1 MAGDAEQEADVLLD
15 AMRPETTGKFL
26 VVFEDD
32 VDLDARARAVDR
44 ACGAGLTDG
53 APAVSMMFSA
63 LDRTTAASEQTRARM
78 FRRFGVAV
86 IEPVASLPVA
96 AMQQALREERGV
108 LEVRPE
114 YYLFAVDRFVDTAQS
129 TWGLKATGA
138 VDSPFTGKGVKVAI
152 LDTGIAADHPDFE
165 GRSLTLESFVLD
177 GSTDDLQ
184 GHGTHTAGTI
194 FGPRAPGPGAVP
206 GYGCAPDVS
215 LYVGKV
221 LNNSGFA
228 PEGAVF
234 EGMEWALDAGC
245 DIVSMSLGR
254 AVRRGEPPSMIYER
268 IAASAL
274 GEGCLFIAAA
284 GNDSARASGRIAP
297 VSEPANTP
305 SIMAV
310 AAVDETLAVADFS
323 NGGVNR
329 NGGAVDIAAPGVAVF
344 SAAPAPR
351 FYRTL
356 QGTSMACPHVAGI
369 AALWAESDFALR
381 GQALWDALLAN
392 ANALPV
398 PERDVGAGIVQAPGV
413 SENLMV

>member
-1 MAGDAEQEADVLLD
+1 MVGDTEPDVDVLQD
-15 AMRPETTGKFL
+15 AMRPESTGNFL

-44 ACGAGLTDG
+44 ACGAASTKG
-53 APAVSMMFSA
+53 ASAVSMMFSA
-63 LDRTTAASEQTRARM
+63 SDRATAASEQTRARM

-86 IEPVASLPVA
+86 VEPVADTQA
-96 AMQQALREERGV
+96 AAIQQALKEEQGV

-114 YYLFAVDRFVDTAQS
+114 YYLFALDQFVDTSES

-138 VDSPFTGKGVKVAI
+138 VDSPFTGKGIKVAI
-152 LDTGIAADHPDFE
+152 LDTGIAADHPDFQE
-165 GRSLTLESFVLD
+165 RSIALESFVPD
-177 GSTDDLQ
+177 GSTDDIQ
-184 GHGTHTAGTI
+184 GHGTHCAGTI
-194 FGPRAPGPGAVP
+194 FGPRVHGPGSVP
-206 GYGCAPDVS
+206 GYGCAPDAT

-254 AVRRGEPPSMIYER
+254 AIRRDEPPSMIYER
-268 IAASAL
+268 IATSAL
-274 GEGCLFIAAA
+274 NGGCLFVAAA

-310 AAVDETLAVADFS
+310 AAVDETLEVADFS
-323 NGGVNR
+323 NGGINR
-329 NGGAVDIAAPGVAVF
+329 NGGSVDIAAPGVGIF

-356 QGTSMACPHVAGI
+356 QGTSMACPHVVGI
-369 AALWAESDFALR
+369 AALWAESDPALR
-381 GQALWDALLAN
+381 GRPLWDALVNNASALAG
-392 ANALPV
+392 
-398 PERDVGAGIVQAPGV
+398 PERDVGAGIVQAPGA
-413 SENLMV
+413 SRGRIA

>member
-1 MAGDAEQEADVLLD
+1 MVDDTERDVDVLGD
-15 AMRPETTGKFL
+15 AMRPEGTGNFL
-26 VVFEDD
+26 VVFDDD

-44 ACGAGLTDG
+44 ACGAASTNG

-63 LDRTTAASEQTRARM
+63 SDRTTGAGEQTRARL

-86 IEPVASLPVA
+86 IEPVADTSVA
-96 AMQQALREERGV
+96 TIQQALRQEQGV

-114 YYLFAVDRFVDTAQS
+114 YYLFALNPFGDTAES

-138 VDSPFTGKGVKVAI
+138 VDSPFTGKGIKVAV
-152 LDTGIAADHPDFE
+152 LDTGIDADHPDFRA
-165 GRSLTLESFVLD
+165 RSIISESFVAD
-177 GSTDDLQ
+177 GTTDDIQ
-184 GHGTHTAGTI
+184 GHGTHCAGTI
-194 FGPRAPGPGAVP
+194 FGPRAPGPGPVP
-206 GYGCAPDVS
+206 GYGCAPEAT

-254 AVRRGEPPSMIYER
+254 PVRRGEAPSAIYER

-274 GEGCLFIAAA
+274 ADGCLFIAAA

-310 AAVDETLAVADFS
+310 AAVDETLGVADFS
-323 NGGVNR
+323 NGGINPD
-329 NGGAVDIAAPGVAVF
+329 GGSVDIAAPGVGVF
-344 SAAPAPR
+344 SSAPAPR
-351 FYRTL
+351 FYRML

-369 AALWAESDFALR
+369 AALWAESDPTLR
-381 GQALWDALLAN
+381 GRPLWDALVAN
-392 ANALPV
+392 ATALPGS
-398 PERDVGAGIVQAPGV
+398 ERDVGVGIVQAPGV
-413 SENLMV
+413 AESRIA